1 MPAEDTLKQSAL
13 DWLDRKKKQAD
24 EVADRLRSTARV
36 NAPML
41 EQQAATMS
49 PTLVAPVLGA
59 GALMKQGLTP
69 TAPTAEDKQQVTPPP
84 PPPPATTATAQP
96 QTFAMPTMAGGGGG
110 TSRSSTSITEGA
122 KISPET
128 RAMLDQSGQEQRSAI
143 QQSSEAEQGANAL
156 EANQAARVANKQEQL
171 RIAAELDP
179 KTLHIS
185 HQVDEETQK
194 LKDMQGEKIDAKH
207 FQDSQTLGQRLAWA
221 LAMGLGGFAAG
232 LKGGTNTAAQ
242 LYSQAIQDDIDAQR
256 ANLSHKTEIQK
267 GLLGDLQKRFAD
279 KQQQDA
285 AAQITGLNIYKQK
298 LAAEGADSKNA
309 IVKANHARELAAADN
324 LIAQQKAKFDEA
336 TSNRVT
342 RNYETVS
349 GGAGAAGGMTPEK
362 LAEARQHIIDQIV
375 ASGKTPTPQM
385 VDGYLALRY
394 GLNPGQVAN
403 ISKQGAAGGI
413 DTSGLRK
420 IGEAATGIGAK
431 DVALSFLP
439 SFLAPESNNAAQRM
453 ADYSST
459 VRGTLKSIEPRL
471 ADDELNRQASAYEIS
486 PAMPPA
492 VQKQRVESFIA
503 RVQASNAAKKASN
516 IDVGD
521 Q

>member
-1 MPAEDTLKQSAL
+1 MPAEDSLKQSAL

-36 NAPML
+36 NAPVL
-41 EQQAATMS
+41 EQQAAMMS
-49 PTLVAPVLGA
+49 PTLVAPALVAGSVL
-59 GALMKQGLTP
+59 KQGVTP
-69 TAPTAEDKQQVTPPP
+69 TQPTAEDKPAATLPFAPPP
-84 PPPPATTATAQP
+84 TTTTTPEQP
-96 QTFAMPTMAGGGGG
+96 QMFAMPTMAGGGGG

-128 RAMLDQSGQEQRSAI
+128 RAMLDQSWQEQRSAI
-143 QQSSEAEQGANAL
+143 QQSGEAEQNANAL
-156 EANQAARVANKQEQL
+156 EANQAGRIANKQEQL

-207 FQDSQTLGQRLAWA
+207 FQNSQTLGQRLAWA

-256 ANLSHKTEIQK
+256 SNLSHKTEIQK

-309 IVKANHARELAAADN
+309 IVKANIARENAAADN

-349 GGAGAAGGMTPEK
+349 GGGAGGGMTAEK

-375 ASGKTPTPQM
+375 ASGQTPTAQM

-471 ADDELNRQASAYEIS
+471 ADDELNRQAAAYEIS
-486 PAMPPA
+486 PAMPLA
-492 VQKQRVESFIA
+492 VQKQRVDSFIQ

-516 IDVGD
+516 IDVGE